1 MLLIREEI
9 SSLLS
14 CLQCWCTT
22 GWLLS
27 RPRKVMWSM
36 RCMWTFQSTL
46 WLSRSRPL
54 TTMLGRRMT
63 ARFDL
68 GVGLGS
74 VDLVAGDN
82 VFEGGGT
89 AGQDRIVLACK
100 GRLEEQ
106 EQDKLD

>member
-1 MLLIREEI
+1 MPLKRESILMLASAEAGRV
-9 SSLLS
+9 LL
-14 CLQCWCTT
+14 
-22 GWLLS
+22 
-27 RPRKVMWSM
+27 
-36 RCMWTFQSTL
+36 
-46 WLSRSRPL
+46 
-54 TTMLGRRMT
+54 
-63 ARFDL
+63 AL

-82 VFEGGGT
+82 VFEDGGT